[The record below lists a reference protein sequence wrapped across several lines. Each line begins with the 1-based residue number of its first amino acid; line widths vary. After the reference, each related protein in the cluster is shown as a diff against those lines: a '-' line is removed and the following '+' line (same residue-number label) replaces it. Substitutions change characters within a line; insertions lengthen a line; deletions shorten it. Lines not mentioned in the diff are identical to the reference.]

1 MIRSNRSS
9 RAVISRT
16 AITAARSLGNSYA
29 PVLIAGNAMERAP
42 GRLRQIE
49 AAAVARRQQFVLA
62 LHTAFPDRI
71 DCVHHVPGGQVV
83 SADHPRVPGRAP
95 SDPAALVEESRP
107 RAAMNGPVPPAPPIS
122 VELPR

>member
-1 MIRSNRSS
+1 M
-9 RAVISRT
+9 
-16 AITAARSLGNSYA
+16 LYGNPYA

-71 DCVHHVPGGQVV
+71 DCVHHAPGGQVV
-83 SADHPRVPGRAP
+83 SADHPRGPGRAP

-107 RAAMNGPVPPAPPIS
+107 RAGDEWPRPPLRPPIS